1 VAVSNALT
9 FMARGRE
16 QVEEAWAGD
25 IIGLHN
31 HGTIQIGDTFTTGE
45 SLSFT
50 GIPSFAPELFR
61 RVRAG
66 DPMKNKALL
75 KGLTQ
80 LCEEGAAQVFRL
92 TSRNELVLGAIGI
105 LQFDVVA
112 FRLKNEYSVDAIF
125 EPIGTTLARW
135 VSSEKA
141 GEIDK
146 FARQLADNVALD
158 GGGLYAYLA
167 PTRVNLQLTMERW
180 PDVRFH
186 ATREFS
192 LRGEAATY

>member
-1 VAVSNALT
+1 
-9 FMARGRE
+9 MARGRE
-16 QVEEAWAGD
+16 QVEEGWAGD

-31 HGTIQIGDTFTTGE
+31 HGTIQIGDTFTTSE
-45 SLSFT
+45 SLTFT

-66 DPMKNKALL
+66 DPMKNKALV

-92 TSRNELVLGAIGI
+92 TQRNDLVLGAIGA
-105 LQFDVVA
+105 LQYDVVA
-112 FRLKNEYSVDAIF
+112 FRLKNEYGVDCIF
-125 EPIGTTLARW
+125 EAVSTTLARW
-135 VSSEKA
+135 VSSDKLGELEK
-141 GEIDK
+141 
-146 FARQLADNVALD
+146 FSRQLSDNVALD
-158 GGGLYAYLA
+158 GGGLLAYLA

-180 PDVRFH
+180 PDVQFH

-192 LRGEAATY
+192 LRGEGTTY